1 MHFYAPSARVISTEI
16 MLSLLIFDK
25 MVNNKQLKN
34 KDKIK
39 AHKHNKV

>member
-1 MHFYAPSARVISTEI
+1 MYFYAPSARVISTEI

-25 MVNNKQLKN
+25 MIKKKQFKN

-39 AHKHNKV
+39 AHKHSKV

>member
-1 MHFYAPSARVISTEI
+1 MPLLQEYVISTEI

-25 MVNNKQLKN
+25 MIKKKQFKN